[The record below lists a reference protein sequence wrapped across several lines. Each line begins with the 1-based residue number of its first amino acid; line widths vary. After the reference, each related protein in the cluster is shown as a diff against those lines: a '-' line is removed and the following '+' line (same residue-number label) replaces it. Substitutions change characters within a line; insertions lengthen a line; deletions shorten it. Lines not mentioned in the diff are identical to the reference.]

1 MNENPMDLFEE
12 MDEMF
17 DRLFMRMDREFTS
30 GNPQVYGYRIV
41 ISNDGPPGGMP
52 EIPPPSSRLTHEP
65 VAEVHRIGDETKV
78 VAELPGAT
86 GESIRLDVKGNMLII
101 DAGDAENH
109 YHTTADLP
117 PVEAASMQR
126 SLRNGVLE
134 VTFRN
139 LVEAPG
145 TTEPGKN

>member
-1 MNENPMDLFEE
+1 MNENPLDLFEE

-17 DRLFMRMDREFTS
+17 ARLFTRMDREFTT
-30 GNPQVYGYRIV
+30 GNAQVYGYRIV
-41 ISNDGPPGGMP
+41 IGNDEPPGGMQ
-52 EIPPPSSRLTHEP
+52 EIPSPVSRVSHEP
-65 VAEVHRIGDETKV
+65 VAEVHQIGDETMV

-86 GESIRLDVKGNMLII
+86 EESIRLDVKGNMVII

-117 PVEAASMQR
+117 PVDPTSMRQ
-126 SLRNGVLE
+126 SLRHGVLE

-139 LVEAPG
+139 LAGADG
-145 TTEPGKN
+145 TTGPENQ